1 MSKLTIYEAR
11 KFGFQILSQAVTQ
24 VGPVTSTPR
33 LDSDCILAALLNAD
47 KTFLLTHGEL
57 FLSEQQ
63 EKDFKKLIHQRT
75 SGLSV
80 AYITGYKEF
89 YGRDF
94 FVTPSVLI
102 PKPDTEILVE
112 KSFEKIITLLDK
124 KESLVIYDV
133 CTGSG
138 CIAISLYKELENK
151 KLIHRCKILCSDI
164 SPEALKIAEYNSK
177 KHGCSME
184 FLCGDLLEPFR
195 SKPEPDVI
203 ISNPPYVPLNVCNE
217 LLADGRSEP
226 ILALNG
232 DCEGSSDGTGL
243 IKKMIGPCYKL
254 LHHDGFIFLET
265 GEYNSDTVK
274 EYLLE
279 QNFKDIQVYNDL
291 EGMPRVLEARKE

>member
-112 KSFEKIITLLDK
+112 KSFKKIITLLDK

-151 KLIHRCKILCSDI
+151 YIGARFYAVIFHR
-164 SPEALKIAEYNSK
+164 
-177 KHGCSME
+177 KH
-184 FLCGDLLEPFR
+184 
-195 SKPEPDVI
+195 
-203 ISNPPYVPLNVCNE
+203 
-217 LLADGRSEP
+217 
-226 ILALNG
+226 
-232 DCEGSSDGTGL
+232 
-243 IKKMIGPCYKL
+243 
-254 LHHDGFIFLET
+254 
-265 GEYNSDTVK
+265 
-274 EYLLE
+274 
-279 QNFKDIQVYNDL
+279 
-291 EGMPRVLEARKE
+291 